1 VSTARRTGRGEGDVH
16 AQPVHNSEIEARL
29 KLQGRSKEDFLAA
42 LRHELLEVRGVAII
56 VGQPLEHRIEHLIS
70 GSRAT
75 IAIKIFGE
83 DLIEMEKYAKRI
95 ETVTK
100 GVPGTADV
108 TLEAQTQVPYVSVN
122 FDRPKLAR
130 YGLTVH
136 QVADEVAT
144 AFQGRVVSQ
153 VYEGSASFDLVVLY
167 DRGSLDSLEGVMEKR
182 IGTPTGAR
190 IPLHAV
196 ASIDRSI
203 GPASI
208 GRENGRR
215 KMVVVSN
222 VARRDVGSV
231 VADIR
236 SAVTQAVPMEE
247 GYYVEYGGQFESAEE
262 ASRLIALIGIFV
274 FIAIMLLL
282 TIALGSVRDAVL
294 VLVNLPLSLIGGVV
308 GVYLSGGVVSIA
320 SLIGFITL
328 FGIATRNGI
337 MMVTHIQHLH
347 SVDGLGR
354 DEAVKQGALERLAPI
369 LMTALASGLGL
380 LPLALAQGEPG
391 SEIQAP
397 MAVVILCGLVT
408 STALNMVVI
417 PALYRR
423 FGHFGGEPA
432 LAD

>member
-1 VSTARRTGRGEGDVH
+1 
-16 AQPVHNSEIEARL
+16 
-29 KLQGRSKEDFLAA
+29 
-42 LRHELLEVRGVAII
+42 
-56 VGQPLEHRIEHLIS
+56 
-70 GSRAT
+70 
-75 IAIKIFGE
+75 
-83 DLIEMEKYAKRI
+83 
-95 ETVTK
+95 
-100 GVPGTADV
+100 
-108 TLEAQTQVPYVSVN
+108 
-122 FDRPKLAR
+122 
-130 YGLTVH
+130 
-136 QVADEVAT
+136 
-144 AFQGRVVSQ
+144 
-153 VYEGSASFDLVVLY
+153 
-167 DRGSLDSLEGVMEKR
+167 
-182 IGTPTGAR
+182 
-190 IPLHAV
+190 
-196 ASIDRSI
+196 
-203 GPASI
+203 
-208 GRENGRR
+208 
-215 KMVVVSN
+215 MVVVSN
-222 VARRDVGSV
+222 VAGRDVGGV

-236 SAVTQAVPMEE
+236 AAVTKAVPMEE

-282 TIALGSVRDAVL
+282 TVALGSFRDAIL

-347 SVDGLGR
+347 NVDGLDR
-354 DEAVKQGALERLAPI
+354 DQAVKQGALERLAPI

-417 PALYRR
+417 PALYKR
-423 FGHFGGEPA
+423 FGHFGGDSLPA
-432 LAD
+432 